1 MRRTR
6 YISILALVLA
16 VVLAAAGVA
25 WAAVPTNSAKPRTAL
40 TVGGIM
46 EHEREFQPIAD
57 ANKNRASGTSG
68 LGPHAPDL
76 RPDDLAC
83 QRHRQGLGHANGGL
97 RVQGLAPAEV
107 AQAALAAPAATTG

>member
-57 ANKNRASGTSG
+57 PNNNRASGTSSFD
-68 LGPHAPDL
+68 ARRTTSRTNCA
-76 RPDDLAC
+76 RP
-83 QRHRQGLGHANGGL
+83 
-97 RVQGLAPAEV
+97 
-107 AQAALAAPAATTG
+107 ATT